1 MKTKIMILTCL
12 LAAPTVRMAAQQP
25 NNPEQKA
32 VVETK
37 GDSIIIRKGQGD
49 MRIKVY
55 EEQLEEGEK
64 KEVQIFEGVYLEKV
78 DADKRTFLDAL
89 PFIPRKKRYNSYNP
103 HCSGV
108 FIGYGWLSDSF
119 FSFEASDK
127 ITLDLSKSWEL
138 GFNLLSV
145 YHNFKKN
152 PHWGIN
158 AGVNWGYRSFG
169 IDGNRAL
176 LKGDEKSMLTTGDET
191 TDYSKSRFRHFF
203 FRIPILLEW
212 QQRIGRSKLFFNAGP
227 EIEIRH
233 SVKSFSRINGGKKQ
247 TMAKGM
253 YVRPVGI
260 GLLAQAGY
268 GNIGFYLRYSTQ
280 GLFQKDKG
288 PEVSPYSFGIAW
300 YW

>member
-12 LAAPTVRMAAQQP
+12 LAAPTARMAAQQP

-64 KEVQIFEGVYLEKV
+64 KEVQIFEGVYLEKT
-78 DADKRTFLDAL
+78 DADRRTFLDAL
-89 PFIPRKKRYNSYNP
+89 PFIPRKKRYNSYDP
-103 HCSGV
+103 HCSGI
-108 FIGYGWLSDSF
+108 FIGYSWLSGDF
-119 FSFEASDK
+119 FSFDTSDK
-127 ITLDLSKSWEL
+127 IMLDLSKSWEF
-138 GFNLLSV
+138 GFNILATS
-145 YHNFKKN
+145 HKFKKN

-158 AGVNWGYRSFG
+158 AGVNWGYRSFSV
-169 IDGNRAL
+169 DGNHAL
-176 LKGDEKSMLTTGDET
+176 LKGDGSSILTAGNENTH
-191 TDYSKSRFRHFF
+191 YSQSRLRHFF

-212 QQRIGRSKLFFNAGP
+212 QQRIGQCKLFFNAGP

-233 SVKSFSRINGGKKQ
+233 HVKSFSRINEGKKQ
-247 TMAKGM
+247 TMGKGM

-268 GNIGFYLRYSTQ
+268 ANIGFYLRYSAQ
-280 GLFQKDKG
+280 GLFQKGKG
-288 PEVSPYSFGIAW
+288 PEVSPYSLGVAW